1 MGGNAKGWL
10 DSESG
15 ATAVE
20 YALMLALI
28 SVAIV
33 TAVTALGTNIN
44 VKFAAVATVFCL
56 QTDGG

>member
-1 MGGNAKGWL
+1 MMRGCVKGWL

-20 YALMLALI
+20 YALMIALI
-28 SVAIV
+28 SVAMI

-44 VKFAAVATVFCL
+44 VKFAAVATKVAAA
-56 QTDGG
+56 GS